1 MKKYEYIARTS
12 LNQQDLNILGQE
24 GWELIL
30 VNQNVFIFKKELIE
44 VKSKN
49 K

>member
-24 GWELIL
+24 GWELIS
-30 VNQNVFIFKKELIE
+30 VNQNVFIFKRELIE